1 MPYEHKPNELS
12 IFKNTKKDKDTQPDY
27 TGDGKISGE
36 ELGIG
41 SGEVI
46 VRVVAWI
53 NKMKDGTEYY
63 KLKVQKK
70 EDKDIPF

>member
-1 MPYEHKPNELS
+1 MAFEHKPNELS
-12 IFKNTKKDKDTQPDY
+12 LFKNTRKDKDTQPDY
-27 TGDGKISGE
+27 TGDGKISGA
-36 ELGIG
+36 ELEIG
-41 SGEVI
+41 DGEVI

-53 NKMKDGTEYY
+53 NEMKDGTKYF